1 MDLDA
6 LETSYREAIEEL
18 PPTKG
23 NLRDYLLRRTLESRR
38 ERVVR
43 TRSALEVERFDLVFI
58 GKVGTGK
65 TTAICNLFALT
76 GDFERGKPPRAK
88 TEPLLTTGSGRSTI
102 CEVEIARDVET
113 AIEVEPLS
121 PEEMR
126 NLLEDFRD
134 SIFARVHPERYE
146 RPTDGLGAE
155 VERAIRNIVSLNKT
169 ERDGKEVDPALDRAR
184 EGDGPQFLDALLVA
198 ANLDLRVETRV
209 SFPGGDRRAELEWV
223 QGTFREINVGKRAG
237 VSIPKRIRV
246 RLGPSFNDDA
256 EPAFVARVV
265 DTKGLD
271 ELLVRTDLDRYIE
284 RDDAICLFTSGFAGA
299 PDGEVINYIERH
311 LLDRTSGFERR
322 CVLLVLPRNGEAAQ
336 VLGADGNAVEDER
349 AGEVV
354 KAGHARLAFQNKGL
368 TFLAD
373 NIAFYD
379 ARRGYS
385 RDRLSDSEAAREG
398 RRAFFQHL
406 ERIVSAR
413 RAHLVDTATAL
424 EDELSKLLAGS
435 TALGAD
441 DRTIVAEALALLRQS
456 AVDVPADDFIFHLM
470 GYLRQ
475 KRRAIQFHA
484 LNRRFGVHNE
494 TSLFEIARA
503 RGHDLARSGTQQEL
517 NRVTNCLAEIRG
529 RASSDVALFLAELEE
544 QLQVRYEAYLK
555 SVGSRVRGFVED
567 LLDPLDL
574 SNAFWRAAIAEWGKG
589 PGYWD
594 RVAIDYEQGLEG
606 VSAKVRDCAREAWKT
621 DVTEPL
627 AGFLVEE

>member
-6 LETSYREAIEEL
+6 LETRYREAIEGL

-38 ERVVR
+38 ERVVG
-43 TRSALEVERFDLVFI
+43 TRSALAVEHFDLVFI

-76 GDFERGKPPRAK
+76 GDFERGRPPRAK
-88 TEPLLTTGSGRSTI
+88 TEPLLTTGAGRSTI
-102 CEVEIARDVET
+102 CEVEIAHGAET

-121 PEEMR
+121 LEEMR
-126 NLLEDFRD
+126 NLLEDFKD

-155 VERAIRNIVSLNKT
+155 VERAIRNIVSLNKAD
-169 ERDGKEVDPALDRAR
+169 RDGKESDPALDRAR
-184 EGDGPQFLDALLVA
+184 EGDASSFLEALLA
-198 ANLDLRVETRV
+198 AAKLDSRVETRV
-209 SFPGGDRRAELEWV
+209 AFRGGDRRAELAWV
-223 QGTFREINVGKRAG
+223 QDTFREINVGKRAG

-246 RLGPSFNDDA
+246 LLGPSFHGDA
-256 EPAFVARVV
+256 EPAFIARVV

-284 RDDAICLFTSGFAGA
+284 RDDALCLFTSGFAGA
-299 PDGEVINYIERH
+299 PDGEVLNYVERH

-336 VLGADGNAVEDER
+336 VLGTDGNAVEDDR
-349 AGEVV
+349 AGETV

-373 NIAFYD
+373 NIVFYD
-379 ARRGYS
+379 ARQGYA
-385 RDRLSDSEAAREG
+385 RDRLSDVEAATEG
-398 RRAFFQHL
+398 RRAFFRHL

-413 RAHLVDTATAL
+413 RNHLVETATAL

-435 TALGAD
+435 AALGVGDSA
-441 DRTIVAEALALLRQS
+441 IVAEALALLRQS

-529 RASSDVALFLAELEE
+529 RASSDVALFLEELEE

-555 SVGSRVRGFVED
+555 KVGSKVRGFVEE

-574 SNAFWRAAIAEWGKG
+574 SNEFWRAAIAEWGKG

-606 VSAKVRDCAREAWKT
+606 VSAKVRDCARESWKT